1 MAFVLCGDDLSVTPG
16 SLGLVVCEN
25 PAKSPGRSAAMK
37 SAALDVEPAKLH
49 NNHNVY
55 ILGAGFSRFSG
66 LPLIGDFMMKMRDAL
81 EYHANLG
88 HKRECGAIEAVL
100 SFRLKS
106 SSAAYRVQIDLENIE
121 ELFSLASASPS
132 PMEESI
138 KLAIAA
144 TLDYSINTSKRPLAK
159 FRATQT
165 CMTARPNWQWDY
177 MSQPDGMW
185 TVPAYEY
192 IVRALLGVWRDD
204 LPGGENSFITFNYDT
219 ILEETLEAL
228 GVGYWLGFDGLGKD
242 RRTRGASVFKL
253 HGSVNWAIP
262 KGARTKIEVRKDYR
276 SVVDEGLT
284 PQIIPPTWKKDSRG
298 AFDDIWN
305 HSLQALSDATRVVV
319 IGFSIPPTDQHFKYL
334 LAAGLQ
340 ENYSLR
346 EIVFINPADGMGL
359 VQERCETLF
368 ANQKHNA
375 AKLRFV
381 NLKVEDFVGQGTD
394 LSHVWSISRPIP
406 DLQGLQYA
414 SLP

>member
-1 MAFVLCGDDLSVTPG
+1 MSNLRG
-16 SLGLVVCEN
+16 
-25 PAKSPGRSAAMK
+25 
-37 SAALDVEPAKLH
+37 KLH

-55 ILGAGFSRFSG
+55 ILGAGFSRLRG

-88 HKRECGAIEAVL
+88 HKRECDAIEAVL

-106 SSAAYRVQIDLENIE
+106 SSAAYRVQVDLESIE

-144 TLDYSINTSKRPLAK
+144 TLDYSINTSKVPLAK

-165 CMTARPNWQWDY
+165 CMTAKPNWHWDY
-177 MSQPDGMW
+177 LNDGAW
-185 TVPAYEY
+185 TAPAYEY
-192 IVRALLGVWRDD
+192 IVRALLGEWMGDSD
-204 LPGGENSFITFNYDT
+204 GSENSFITFNYDT
-219 ILEETLEAL
+219 ILEETLDAL
-228 GVGYWLGFDGLGKD
+228 GIGYWLGFDGLGKE
-242 RRTRGASVFKL
+242 RRTSRANVFKL

-262 KGARTKIEVRKDYR
+262 KGARTKIEVSKDYR
-276 SVVDEGLT
+276 SIVDEGLT

-346 EIVFINPADGMGL
+346 EIVFINPAEGMGL

-381 NLKVEDFVGQGTD
+381 SSTVEQFTGQGTYPGN
-394 LSHVWSISRPIP
+394 VWSVSRVIP
-406 DLQGLQYA
+406 ASIQMLQFTY
-414 SLP
+414 